1 MSPCSLTIKEF
12 YIEFHISFSLCEHIN
27 DMYSFSLLLNFL
39 MASMQICFIA
49 FQVTES
55 TVEVILI
62 YCIFLMTSMVQ
73 VFLVC
78 YYGDA
83 LIEAVSGANSLA
95 VPFLLKRIHFLSS

>member
-1 MSPCSLTIKEF
+1 MPTYCPVF
-12 YIEFHISFSLCEHIN
+12 PRLCEHVN
-27 DMYSFSLLLNFL
+27 SMYSFSLLLNFL

-55 TVEVILI
+55 TIEVILI

-78 YYGDA
+78 YYGDS
-83 LIEAVSGANSLA
+83 LIAAVRAEACHPS
-95 VPFLLKRIHFLSS
+95 HT

>member
-1 MSPCSLTIKEF
+1 
-12 YIEFHISFSLCEHIN
+12 
-27 DMYSFSLLLNFL
+27 MYSFSLLLNFL

-83 LIEAVSGANSLA
+83 LIEAVSGANSLP
-95 VPFLLKRIHFLSS
+95 VPFFKRGFFSYPHRACAWAMLPTIRTGSSAAEPIA

>member
-1 MSPCSLTIKEF
+1 
-12 YIEFHISFSLCEHIN
+12 
-27 DMYSFSLLLNFL
+27 MYSFSLLLNFL

-55 TVEVILI
+55 TIEVILI

-83 LIEAVSGANSLA
+83 LIAAVRDEHISVCCS
-95 VPFLLKRIHFLSS
+95 F

>member
-1 MSPCSLTIKEF
+1 LMKALGFIKN
-12 YIEFHISFSLCEHIN
+12 HILLITKFILIFLRLCEHVN
-27 DMYSFSLLLNFL
+27 NMYSFSLLLNFL
-39 MASMQICFIA
+39 MASGQICFIA

-55 TVEVILI
+55 TIEVILI

-83 LIEAVSGANSLA
+83 LIAAVRRYSHLIRS
-95 VPFLLKRIHFLSS
+95 

>member
-1 MSPCSLTIKEF
+1 
-12 YIEFHISFSLCEHIN
+12 
-27 DMYSFSLLLNFL
+27 MYSFSLLLNFL

-83 LIEAVSGANSLA
+83 LIAAVSGGVYCSPYSYLIASLFPSRA
-95 VPFLLKRIHFLSS
+95 